1 MSFFNDCFFGGF
13 FRAVQIVGGPQCDEQ
28 WHQARHCE
36 QYTDCGSCLAV
47 FPQFNK
53 SRPVINK
60 SFNCG
65 ISYDCFPNIDLQ
77 KCYCLTWMVVFS
89 WHSSFLRQENWPP
102 RYNWNIVE
110 SSVKHHNHNLLILAQ
125 VAKIHVRFSYL
136 LASSS
141 CGQISCEVFVSFGI

>member
-65 ISYDCFPNIDLQ
+65 ISYDCYSQYRFAKVLLSDLNG
-77 KCYCLTWMVVFS
+77 
-89 WHSSFLRQENWPP
+89 SFLLALQFPPP
-102 RYNWNIVE
+102 RKLTATI
-110 SSVKHHNHNLLILAQ
+110 
-125 VAKIHVRFSYL
+125 
-136 LASSS
+136 
-141 CGQISCEVFVSFGI
+141 